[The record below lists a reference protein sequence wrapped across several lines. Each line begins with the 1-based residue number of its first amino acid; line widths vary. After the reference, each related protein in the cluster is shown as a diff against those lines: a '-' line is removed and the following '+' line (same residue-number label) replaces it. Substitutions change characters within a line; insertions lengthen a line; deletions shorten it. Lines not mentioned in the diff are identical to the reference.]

1 MLGVYEQWVRYG
13 LAGGRQ
19 VLPPDLQRWYDGRAA
34 LETHCI
40 VSTVV
45 RLIYTE
51 MLDLSQ
57 MAIDLRMF
65 GSESCPSARAS
76 RSPGSSR
83 SRSAAKSTPHS
94 VMRSTSFAETRLRL
108 RSRCGTALYTRLTRH
123 QPRGS
128 PVAVSPEEE
137 GEQEEEN
144 E

>member
-65 GSESCPSARAS
+65 GSESCPSARPS

-94 VMRSTSFAETRLRL
+94 VMRSTSFAETRLPTPQPLWHSLVHPIDSPSAPRV
-108 RSRCGTALYTRLTRH
+108 
-123 QPRGS
+123 PRGS
-128 PVAVSPEEE
+128 LA
-137 GEQEEEN
+137 
-144 E
+144 